1 MVAVRTGPGRVVVRP
16 AGSGPPSAAAGRK
29 AQPEQTRARQP
40 DETGVVVRDGVHVAW
55 ERYGDGSPTILL
67 LPTWSIIHSRHWKGQ
82 IAYLARHFRV
92 VTFDGRG
99 NGRSDRPTT
108 AAAYDD
114 TEFAADAIAVLD
126 ATGTDRAII
135 AGLSMGA
142 GYALQT
148 AVRYPER
155 VSGAIFVGSSVG
167 IGDPIPRPGIVP
179 FDEVPSAFEGW
190 SRYSAAGWRYDWA
203 AFVEFFFSQVFNELH
218 STKQIE
224 DAVDWAGDTD
234 AETIIT
240 AEHSAYLSPLE
251 PAAALGPVHAEPEL
265 PVASERESATL
276 GYARRVRCPS
286 LVIHGDADLI
296 SGVSGG
302 RRLAAA
308 LGAQLVILAGS
319 GHDPLG
325 RDPVKVNI
333 LIRDFV
339 RSVAGDSA

>member
-1 MVAVRTGPGRVVVRP
+1 MALAPDAPSVLAARLAGARP
-16 AGSGPPSAAAGRK
+16 A
-29 AQPEQTRARQP
+29 EQTRARYP
-40 DETGVVVRDGVHVAW
+40 DETGVIERDGVHVAW

-67 LPTWSIIHSRHWKGQ
+67 LPTWSIIHSRFWKGQ
-82 IAYLARHFRV
+82 IPYLARHFRV

-99 NGRSDRPTT
+99 NGRSDRPT
-108 AAAYDD
+108 ASAAYDD

-148 AVRYPER
+148 AVRYPDR
-155 VSGAIFVGSSVG
+155 VSGAIFVGSS
-167 IGDPIPRPGIVP
+167 IGLADPIPRPGMVP
-179 FDEVPSAFEGW
+179 FDEVPPAFEGW
-190 SRYSAAGWRYDWA
+190 ARYSAAGWRHDWR

-240 AEHSAYLSPLE
+240 AERSAYLSPLE
-251 PAAALGPVHAEPEL
+251 PAEAWEPAHAEPE
-265 PVASERESATL
+265 PFTPTEREPATL
-276 GYARRVRCPS
+276 GYARLVRCPS
-286 LVIHGDADLI
+286 LVIHGDADVI
-296 SGVSGG
+296 SDVSGG

-325 RDPVKVNI
+325 RDPVKVN
-333 LIRDFV
+333 LTIRDFV
-339 RSVAGDSA
+339 TSLERRSR

>member
-1 MVAVRTGPGRVVVRP
+1 MALAPDAASV
-16 AGSGPPSAAAGRK
+16 AAARRAGTR
-29 AQPEQTRARQP
+29 PGEQTRARYP
-40 DETGVVVRDGVHVAW
+40 DETGVIERDGVHVAW
-55 ERYGDGSPTILL
+55 ERYGDGSPTLLL
-67 LPTWSIIHSRHWKGQ
+67 LPTWSIIHSRYWKGQ
-82 IAYLARHFRV
+82 IPYLARHFRV

-99 NGRSDRPTT
+99 NGRSDRPG
-108 AAAYDD
+108 ASAAYDD

-142 GYALQT
+142 GYALQM

-167 IGDPIPRPGIVP
+167 LADPIPRPGIVA
-179 FDEVPSAFEGW
+179 FDKVPPAFEGW
-190 SRYSAAGWRYDWA
+190 SRYGAAGWRHDWP

-224 DAVDWAGDTD
+224 DAVDWALDTD
-234 AETIIT
+234 PETIIT
-240 AEHSAYLSPLE
+240 GEGGAYLSRLE
-251 PAAALGPVHAEPEL
+251 PDGLSEAAA
-265 PVASERESATL
+265 L

-286 LVIHGDADLI
+286 LVIHGDADVI

-308 LGAQLVILAGS
+308 LGAKLVILAGS

-325 RDPVKVNI
+325 RDPVKVN
-333 LIRDFV
+333 LLFREFIR
-339 RSVAGDSA
+339 SLAEDSA

>member
-1 MVAVRTGPGRVVVRP
+1 MVHAPD
-16 AGSGPPSAAAGRK
+16 SGPATPPAESRST
-29 AQPEQTRARQP
+29 EQTRARYP
-40 DETGVVVRDGVHVAW
+40 DETGVIERVGVRVAW
-55 ERYGDGSPTILL
+55 ERYGDGSPTLLL

-82 IAYLARHFRV
+82 IPYLARHFRV

-148 AVRYPER
+148 AVRYPDR
-155 VSGAIFVGSSVG
+155 VAGAIFVGSSVG
-167 IGDPIPRPGIVP
+167 LGEPIPRPGIVP
-179 FDEVPSAFEGW
+179 FDEVPPAFEGW
-190 SRYSAAGWRYDWA
+190 SRYGAAGWRYDWP

-224 DAVDWAGDTD
+224 DAVDWACDTD

-240 AEHSAYLSPLE
+240 AEQSAYMTALGS
-251 PAAALGPVHAEPEL
+251 AAAWEPVQAEPE
-265 PVASERESATL
+265 PPTASEREPAAL
-276 GYARRVRCPS
+276 GYARLVRCPS
-286 LVIHGDADLI
+286 LVIHGDADVI
-296 SGVSGG
+296 SGASGG

-325 RDPVKVNI
+325 RDPVKVN
-333 LIRDFV
+333 LLFRDFV
-339 RSVAGDSA
+339 RRIGQAAS